1 MPANGQGRLIIHAP
15 NIHRGGG
22 RTLLFPILEVA
33 ARRYQVVAFIDAR
46 LELPDDVQHALVVQ
60 RVPPNVPARLWA
72 EWKLAR
78 TASAGDCVLCFGNMP
93 PLFRCRG
100 TVHVFVQ
107 NRYLVDSVS
116 LAGLPWRIRART
128 RIERL
133 WLSLF
138 RSHAHR
144 YIAQTHAMQRL
155 VHARLGGRAC
165 TTTAVFSGKS
175 GTYPRALSRQPRSI
189 VGGFDFLYPASGDAH
204 KNHATLFEAWKLLA
218 AEGLYPV
225 LRVTLSSP
233 QDDKLCAVIERLTSR
248 DGLRIVNAGFIPHSE
263 LCRLYTQVGALIYPS
278 LLESFGLPLV
288 EARQAGLPVLA
299 AERDYV
305 RELIDPDET
314 FDPCSPLSI
323 SRAVKRHLR
332 VVTEPLTLV
341 TPEEFLENLAGPE
354 GSHAGQNTRVP

>member
-1 MPANGQGRLIIHAP
+1 MPDNDQDRLIIHAP

-22 RTLLFPILEVA
+22 RALLFPILEVA
-33 ARRYQVVAFIDAR
+33 ARRYQAVAFIDTR
-46 LELPDDVQHALVVQ
+46 LELSDDVQHALVIQ
-60 RVPPNVPARLWA
+60 RVPPNVLGRLWA
-72 EWKLAR
+72 EWRLAR
-78 TASAGDCVLCFGNMP
+78 TARVGDRVLCFGNLP

-116 LAGLPWRIRART
+116 LAGLPWRIRTRT

-133 WLSLF
+133 WLSIF

-144 YIAQTHAMQRL
+144 YIAQTPGMQRL
-155 VHARLGGRAC
+155 VHTRLGGRVC

-175 GTYPRALSRQPRSI
+175 GIYPRALSRPRST

-204 KNHATLFEAWKLLA
+204 KNHVTLFEAWKLLA
-218 AEGLYPV
+218 REGLYPV
-225 LRVTLSSP
+225 LCVTLSST
-233 QDDKLCAVIERLTSR
+233 QDYKLCAVIERLTSG

-263 LCRLYTQVGALIYPS
+263 VCRLYTQAGALIYPS
-278 LLESFGLPLV
+278 LFESFGLPLV

-314 FDPCSPLSI
+314 FDPCSPFSI

-332 VVTEPLTLV
+332 VVTEPLALV
-341 TPEEFLENLAGPE
+341 TPDKFLESLAGSE
-354 GSHAGQNTRVP
+354 GSRPGSRQG